1 MALKIPPVAQIIVFA
16 SISWI
21 LKTYFPLY
29 AINHEALHYL
39 AAGLALSGLII
50 IIISVAT
57 FLRAKTTVNP
67 IKPDATNTLVASGIF
82 RYSRNPMYL
91 GLLLILLGFATFLGD
106 IVALIPALMFVVFI
120 TEFQIKPEEK
130 ALREKFGT
138 QYGEYSKRVRR
149 WL

>member
-1 MALKIPPVAQIIVFA
+1 MSLKIPPVVQFIFFA
-16 SISWI
+16 SLSWI

-29 AINHEALHYL
+29 AINHGALDYF
-39 AAGLALSGLII
+39 AAGLALSGFFI

-67 IKPDATNTLVASGIF
+67 IKPDTANTLVATGLF

-91 GLLLILLGFATFLGD
+91 GLLLVLLSFAAFLGD

-120 TEFQIKPEEK
+120 TEFQIKPEER

-138 QYGEYSKRVRR
+138 QYDEYSKRVRR
-149 WL
+149 WI